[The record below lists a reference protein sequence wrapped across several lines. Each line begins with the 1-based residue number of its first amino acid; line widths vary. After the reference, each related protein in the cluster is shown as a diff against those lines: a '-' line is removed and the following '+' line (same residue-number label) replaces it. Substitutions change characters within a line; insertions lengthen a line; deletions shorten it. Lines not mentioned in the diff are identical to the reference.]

1 MKKTTKRLLSIVAA
15 LLMLSL
21 LVLPGITGFPSQA
34 AKKKYQEIELG
45 QKIPLKKILDLP
57 VDTNVPTA
65 GFQFTIE
72 PGTAKAATTAGYFDV
87 KAGPVSGEFPK
98 IANTIVFSPSDTK
111 DATTDPGATNG
122 SSCTKTVEIDF
133 TGVKFAEP
141 GVYRYAIK
149 ESAANGYNNV
159 GVGYDENPYR
169 ILDIY
174 VEDEDGALKIAG
186 TRMTKSATKDA
197 ESPANTTGGAYT
209 AVKSDSFIN
218 KYPTN
223 TLTVSKT
230 VTGNQ
235 GSKDEYFKFTIQ
247 LIETGSVPI
256 GDDLVFGIEGQ
267 DGRTDKSEIQENA
280 ATTAKYDIDSV
291 KTANKVTSLTG
302 AQLKAGY
309 DIYLQHGDTVTLS
322 GLVENCQFSVTEA
335 NNKYDVATVTTRQGE
350 TPVNGTAVKVSGTL
364 DKNTTIAY
372 TNTKEGIIP
381 TGVLLSI
388 APWAIAGIL
397 LIGGIVFFMARS
409 RSRYED

>member
-34 AKKKYQEIELG
+34 AQKKYQEIELG
-45 QKIPLKKILDLP
+45 QTIPLNKILDLP

-87 KAGPVSGEFPK
+87 KAGPVSGEYPK
-98 IANTIVFSPSDTK
+98 IANTIVFSPADKK
-111 DATTDPGATNG
+111 DSTPADGTTNG
-122 SSCTKTVEIDF
+122 SSCTKTVQIDF

-141 GVYRYAIK
+141 GVYRYAIS

-159 GVGYDENPYR
+159 GVGYDESPYR

-186 TRMTKSATKDA
+186 TRMTKSATADA

-223 TLTVSKT
+223 TLIVSKT

-235 GSKDEYFKFTIQ
+235 GSKDEYFKFTLQ
-247 LIETGSVPI
+247 LIEDTVKI
-256 GDDLVFGIEGQ
+256 DNNLVFGIEGQ
-267 DGRTDKSEIQENA
+267 DGRTDSSEIQANA
-280 ATTAKYDIDSV
+280 ATTANYEIESV
-291 KTANKVTSLTG
+291 RAANNVTSLTG

-335 NNKYDVATVTTRQGE
+335 NNKYDVATVTTKEGE
-350 TPVNGTAVKVSGTL
+350 TPVNGTAVKVSGKL

-372 TNTKEGIIP
+372 TNTKTGIIP

-388 APWAIAGIL
+388 APWAIAGIV

>member
-45 QKIPLKKILDLP
+45 QTIPLNKILDLP
-57 VDTNVPTA
+57 TDTSVPVA
-65 GFQFTIE
+65 GFQFTIV

-98 IANTIVFSPSDTK
+98 IANTIVFSPSDKK
-111 DATTDPGATNG
+111 DATTDPGATKG
-122 SSCTKTVEIDF
+122 SSCTKTVQIEF

-141 GVYRYAIK
+141 GVYRYVIR
-149 ESAANGYNNV
+149 ESAADTYSNV

-174 VEDEDGALKIAG
+174 VEDKDGALIIAG
-186 TRMTKSATKDA
+186 TRMTKSATADA
-197 ESPANTTGGAYT
+197 EFPASTESGAYT

-223 TLTVSKT
+223 TLEISKT
-230 VTGNQ
+230 VKGNQ
-235 GSKDEYFKFTIQ
+235 GSKDEYFKFTLQ
-247 LIETGSVPI
+247 LIEDTVKI
-256 GDDLVFGIEGQ
+256 DDNLVFGINGQ
-267 DGRTDKSEIQENA
+267 DGSTDSNEITENA
-280 ATTAKYDIDSV
+280 ATTANYSIDTV
-291 KTANKVTSLTG
+291 KKQNKVTSLTG
-302 AQLKAGY
+302 KQLKEGY

-335 NNKYDVATVTTRQGE
+335 NNKYDVATVTTKEGE
-350 TPVNGTAVKVSGTL
+350 TPVNGTAVKVNGTL

-372 TNTKEGIIP
+372 TNTKDGIIP

>member
-45 QKIPLKKILDLP
+45 QTIPLKKILDLP
-57 VDTNVPTA
+57 VDTSVPVA
-65 GFQFTIE
+65 GFQFTIV

-111 DATTDPGATNG
+111 DTKTDPGATNG
-122 SSCTKTVEIDF
+122 SSCTKTVQIEF

-141 GVYRYAIK
+141 GVYRYAIS

-174 VEDEDGALKIAG
+174 VEDENGALKIAG
-186 TRMTKSATKDA
+186 TRMTKSATDDA

-230 VTGNQ
+230 VAGNQ
-235 GSKDEYFKFTIQ
+235 GSKDEYFKFTLQ
-247 LIETGSVPI
+247 LIEDAVKI
-256 GDDLVFGIEGQ
+256 DNNLVFGIEGQ
-267 DGRTDKSEIQENA
+267 DGRTDSSEITANA
-280 ATTAKYDIDSV
+280 ATTANYEIESV
-291 KTANKVTSLTG
+291 RTANNVTSLTG

-335 NNKYDVATVTTRQGE
+335 NNKYDVATVTTKVGE
-350 TPVNGTAVKVSGTL
+350 TPVNGTAVKVSGKL

-381 TGVLLSI
+381 TGILLSI